1 MKKTIDFI
9 LHNKF
14 ISISI
19 QIILVF
25 IVTRILIKYSMKLLD
40 KTIENKSQK
49 KPEFRS
55 KYETLGNVAKSTIR
69 YLLYFIC
76 VIIQLTIIFG
86 PIPLTFAGVGAAIV
100 GFGTQNLIN
109 DIISGFFILFESQ
122 YSIGDHVTIS
132 NNEGIVEAIELRVTK
147 IRAFNGDLFIL
158 PNGAVTQVTNHSNG
172 PQRFEVLVTVD
183 YKSNNTTVQNILN
196 SCCDKANKNNPNIIE
211 NATLIGISEFTNTGL
226 TYRILGKCVPLTKIS
241 IESSIRESILEEFQK
256 KNIKFGGILIK
267 Q

>member
-9 LHNKF
+9 LNNKF
-14 ISISI
+14 ILTFL

-25 IVTRILIKYSMKLLD
+25 ITTRILIKYSMKLLD
-40 KTIENKSQK
+40 KTVENKSEK

-55 KYETLGNVAKSTIR
+55 KYETLGNVTKSAIR

-76 VIIQLTIIFG
+76 VIIQLSIIFG

-172 PQRFEVLVTVD
+172 HQRFEVLVTVD
-183 YKSNNTTVQNILN
+183 YNSSNTIVQKILY
-196 SCCDKANKNNPNIIE
+196 SCCDKVNKSNNNIIE
-211 NATLIGISEFTNTGL
+211 KAGLIGISDFTNTGS
-226 TYRILGKCVPLTKIS
+226 TYRIIGKCVPLTKIS
-241 IESSIRESILEEFQK
+241 IESSIRELILEEFQK
-256 KNIKFGGILIK
+256 ENIKFGKISIK
-267 Q
+267 